1 MRLISQDGRMNINYD
16 LVHLSV
22 DEFNG
27 IWLINAWDKLGGKPL
42 CLATYSTKEEA
53 LREFEL
59 IMARSNGNGKN
70 FIL

>member
-22 DEFNG
+22 DEIIG
-27 IWLINAWDKLGGKPL
+27 KWCINAWDKFGGKPL
-42 CLATYSTKEEA
+42 CLATYPTKEEA
-53 LREFEL
+53 LREFES
-59 IMARSNGNGKN
+59 IKAYSSGNAKN

>member
-27 IWLINAWDKLGGKPL
+27 KWLINAWDKFGGKQL
-42 CLATYSTKEEA
+42 CLAIYPTKEEA
-53 LREFEL
+53 LREFEN
-59 IMARSNGNGKN
+59 IMARSSRNGKN